1 MIYASTLFTSSR
13 RPTKLKRVIK
23 KKWRL
28 TPAIYIWAV
37 SILVVACP
45 ASRQDVI
52 PVVDNP
58 QDLVNNFERS
68 IVSARTNQ
76 VNLLAPFWFSKA
88 EDSLAE
94 ARKGLEE
101 QAEIFR
107 IAEYVSI
114 GQTQLKKAEEIAAVA
129 RTSMADVIKQ
139 REMARKVG
147 ATELEGYP
155 QAEKNFFRLTK
166 EIENNNLDY
175 ALKNKEKVKNSYRD
189 LEIAAIKRNVLGEV
203 RVTLNEAD
211 RLGAKKYAPKA
222 YADAVRN
229 LNATD
234 AFITE
239 NPYEV
244 EEMTRRSQEALFY
257 ARRCVELTRQSKK
270 IQTMNSEQIALWIED
285 IISQTAEQLRAPDM
299 RDQTFEVQRQNI
311 TGSIVAA
318 QKNQDFLNTKIQEQ
332 ETDIEVLK
340 DRVFALEGKSRQE
353 QIVREQLEAEKK
365 FNEKFENIQNSFDR
379 EEAEVYRQ
387 GNQLVI
393 RLRGMQFPIGKAG
406 IMPENYALLS
416 KVQLAIRSFNE
427 PEVIVEGHTDSTG
440 SAEVNQQLSQERAT
454 AVQEYLV
461 SNDTLPGSNV
471 LAVGY
476 GSARPLMSNETAEG
490 RAVNRRIDVII
501 TPRR

>member
-1 MIYASTLFTSSR
+1 
-13 RPTKLKRVIK
+13 
-23 KKWRL
+23 
-28 TPAIYIWAV
+28 
-37 SILVVACP
+37 
-45 ASRQDVI
+45 
-52 PVVDNP
+52 VDNP
-58 QDLVNNFERS
+58 RGLVNGFERL
-68 IVSARTNQ
+68 VVNARTNQ

-88 EDSLAE
+88 EESLAD
-94 ARKGLEE
+94 AQKALAE
-101 QAEIFR
+101 QAEISR

-114 GQTQLKKAEEIAAVA
+114 GQSQLKKAEEVAAVA
-129 RTSMADVIKQ
+129 RTSMADVIKR
-139 REMARKVG
+139 REMARKAG
-147 ATELEGYP
+147 AAELEGYP
-155 QAEKNFFRLTK
+155 QAERSFFRLTK

-175 ALKNKEKVKNSYRD
+175 ALRNKEKVKNSFRD

-222 YADAVRN
+222 YADAVQK

-244 EEMTRRSQEALFY
+244 EEMTRQAQEALFY
-257 ARRCVELTRQSKK
+257 ARRSVELTRQSKK
-270 IQTMNSEQIALWIED
+270 IQAMNSEQIALWIEG
-285 IISQTAEQLRAPDM
+285 ILYQTEEQLNAPDM
-299 RDQTFEVQRQNI
+299 RDQTFDVQLQNI
-311 TGSIVAA
+311 NGSIVAA
-318 QKNQDFLNTKIQEQ
+318 QKNQDFLNTKIKEQ
-332 ETDIEVLK
+332 QDDIEALK
-340 DRVFALEGKSRQE
+340 DRVFELEGKSRQE
-353 QIVREQLEAEKK
+353 QIAREQLEAEKK

-393 RLRGMQFPIGKAG
+393 RLRGMQFPIGKAV
-406 IMPENYALLS
+406 ILPENYALLS
-416 KVQLAIRSFNE
+416 KVQLAIRSFND

-440 SAEVNQQLSQERAT
+440 STEVNQQLSQDRAT
-454 AVQEYLV
+454 AVKEYLV

-476 GSARPLMSNETAEG
+476 GSTRPLMSNETAEG

-501 TPRR
+501 TPRRP

>member
-1 MIYASTLFTSSR
+1 MKGIKSNKSR
-13 RPTKLKRVIK
+13 L
-23 KKWRL
+23 RL
-28 TPAIYIWAV
+28 AVFIGAV
-37 SILVVACP
+37 SILVAACT
-45 ASRQDVI
+45 AGRQDVR
-52 PVVDNP
+52 PAVDNP
-58 QDLVNNFERS
+58 RDLVNGFERS
-68 IVSARTNQ
+68 VVNARTNQ

-88 EDSLAE
+88 EESLAD
-94 ARKGLEE
+94 AQKALAE
-101 QAEIFR
+101 QAEISR

-114 GQTQLKKAEEIAAVA
+114 GQSQLKKAEEVAVVA
-129 RTSMADVIKQ
+129 RTSMADVIKR
-139 REMARKVG
+139 REMARKAG
-147 ATELEGYP
+147 AAELEGYP
-155 QAEKNFFRLTK
+155 QAERSFFRLTK

-175 ALKNKEKVKNSYRD
+175 ALRNKEKVKNAFRD

-229 LNATD
+229 LNVTD

-244 EEMTRRSQEALFY
+244 EEMTRQAQEALFY
-257 ARRCVELTRQSKK
+257 ARRAVELTRQSQK
-270 IQTMNSEQIALWIED
+270 IQAMTSEQIALWIED
-285 IISQTAEQLRAPDM
+285 ILYQTEEQLNAPDM
-299 RDQTFEVQRQNI
+299 RDQTFDVQLQNI

-318 QKNQDFLNTKIQEQ
+318 QKNQDFLNTKIKEQ
-332 ETDIEVLK
+332 QDDIEALK
-340 DRVFALEGKSRQE
+340 DRVFELEGKSRQE
-353 QIVREQLEAEKK
+353 QIAREQLEAEKK
-365 FNEKFENIQNSFDR
+365 FNEKFENIHNSFDR

-393 RLRGMQFPIGKAG
+393 RLRGMQFPIGKAV

-416 KVQLAIRSFNE
+416 KVQLAIRSFND

-440 SAEVNQQLSQERAT
+440 STEVNQQLSQERAT
-454 AVQEYLV
+454 AVKEYLV

-476 GSARPLMSNETAEG
+476 GSTRPLMSNETAEG

-501 TPRR
+501 TPRRP

>member
-1 MIYASTLFTSSR
+1 
-13 RPTKLKRVIK
+13 
-23 KKWRL
+23 
-28 TPAIYIWAV
+28 
-37 SILVVACP
+37 
-45 ASRQDVI
+45 
-52 PVVDNP
+52 VDNP
-58 QDLVNNFERS
+58 RDLVNGFERL
-68 IVSARTNQ
+68 VVNARTNQ

-88 EDSLAE
+88 EESLAD
-94 ARKGLEE
+94 AQKALAE
-101 QAEIFR
+101 QAEISR

-114 GQTQLKKAEEIAAVA
+114 GQSQLKKAGEVAAVA
-129 RTSMADVIKQ
+129 KTSLADVIQ
-139 REMARKVG
+139 RREMARQAG
-147 ATELEGYP
+147 AAELAGYP
-155 QAEKNFFRLTK
+155 QGERSWIRLTK

-175 ALKNKEKVKNSYRD
+175 ALRNKEKVKNSFRD

-222 YADAVRN
+222 YADAVQK

-244 EEMTRRSQEALFY
+244 EEMTRQAQEALFY
-257 ARRCVELTRQSKK
+257 ARRSVELTRQSKK
-270 IQTMNSEQIALWIED
+270 IQAMNSEQIALWIED
-285 IISQTAEQLRAPDM
+285 ILYQTEEQLNAPDM
-299 RDQTFEVQRQNI
+299 RDQTFDVQLQNI
-311 TGSIVAA
+311 NGSIVAA
-318 QKNQDFLNTKIQEQ
+318 QKNQDFLNTKIKEQ
-332 ETDIEVLK
+332 QDDIEALK
-340 DRVFALEGKSRQE
+340 DRVFELEGKSRQE
-353 QIVREQLEAEKK
+353 QIAREQLEAEKK

-393 RLRGMQFPIGKAG
+393 RLRGMQFPIGKAV

-440 SAEVNQQLSQERAT
+440 STEVNQQLSQERAT
-454 AVQEYLV
+454 AVKEYLV
-461 SNDTLPGSNV
+461 SNNTLPDSNV
-471 LAVGY
+471 MAVGY
-476 GSARPLMSNETAEG
+476 GSSRPLMSNESAEG

-501 TPRR
+501 TPRRP